1 MKSSKSI
8 ANLVLV
14 FVAVLWGSG
23 FVVSKMVLDGGITP
37 GFANF
42 SRGLLFAAM
51 AFLCFRRRIC
61 AMTKN
66 DLKIGIISGLIN
78 FAGYLTQTIG
88 VAYTTPSNNAFICA
102 SYVVFVPFLAWILYR
117 KPLEGKSLFCI
128 VACVTGMAILSGIT
142 QSGFVLNPGD
152 IYSLISAVFYA
163 WSITYMCY
171 GCNESDPT
179 VVAFMMAAVQA
190 VGGLIYFLI
199 FEGGSMPGVDW
210 SSVWIPLLYMG
221 IMCSFVCQTCQVIAQ
236 RYTSATTASLI
247 LMLESVSGSVFS
259 IMFGYEKFTKQLL
272 LGGGIIL
279 VALVFMN
286 VDFKSL
292 KNSKE
297 KAAEKI

>member
-23 FVVSKMVLDGGITP
+23 TVVTKMVLDSGVTP
-37 GFANF
+37 GFVNL
-42 SRGLLFAAM
+42 SRGILFASM

-66 DLKIGIISGLIN
+66 DFKIGMIAGLTN
-78 FAGYLTQTIG
+78 FGGYLLQTVG

-102 SYVVFVPFLAWILYR
+102 SYVVFVPFLAWLLYH
-117 KPLEGKSLFCI
+117 KPLEGKSFVCI
-128 VACVTGMAILSGIT
+128 GACIAGMAILSGIT
-142 QSGFVLNPGD
+142 GSEFTLNPGD
-152 IYSLISAVFYA
+152 VYSMISTLFYA
-163 WSITYMCY
+163 WSITYLSY
-171 GCNESDPT
+171 GCDESDPT
-179 VVAFMMAAVQA
+179 VIAFLMAAVQA
-190 VGGLIYFLI
+190 VGGLIYFMVVD
-199 FEGGSMPGVDW
+199 GGSMPGLDW
-210 SSVWIPLLYMG
+210 SAVLLPILYMG
-221 IMCSFVCQTCQVIAQ
+221 IMCSFLCQTCQVIAQ

-247 LMLESVSGSVFS
+247 LMLESVFGSIFS

-286 VDFKSL
+286 IDFKSM

-297 KAAEKI
+297 KTAEKI